1 MEAAAT
7 LSVSD
12 LARDEGLAF
21 RCFCGTRTFRRDDLV
36 ALVGADAR
44 LHLIGLRRELWCRAC
59 REPPLD
65 GPIVVRSI
73 SWRHVMPVDHM

>member
-1 MEAAAT
+1 MNPPITFTVA
-7 LSVSD
+7 D

-21 RCFCGTRTFRRDDLV
+21 RCFCGTRTFRRHELV

-44 LHLIGLRRELWCRAC
+44 LNHIGLRRELWCATC

-65 GPIVVRSI
+65 GQIVVVEDGS
-73 SWRHVMPVDHM
+73 DT